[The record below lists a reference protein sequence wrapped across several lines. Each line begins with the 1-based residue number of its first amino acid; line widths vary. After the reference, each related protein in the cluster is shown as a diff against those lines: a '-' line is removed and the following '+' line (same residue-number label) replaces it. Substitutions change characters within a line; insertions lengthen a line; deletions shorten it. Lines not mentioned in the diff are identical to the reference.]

1 MKRPINPTTKT
12 DWLLSVSGLS
22 FFGWLLFGL
31 RGLLV
36 GPSYL
41 LLTLLIRALV
51 AKQKSAAL
59 RRRIDE
65 EKTWTKADVQQTILR
80 SRRP

>member
-1 MKRPINPTTKT
+1 MKSPTTT
-12 DWLLSVSGLS
+12 NDWLLTIAGLS
-22 FFGWLLFGL
+22 FFGGLFFGP

-41 LLTLLIRALV
+41 LLTLLVGALV
-51 AKQKSAAL
+51 AKQKSATL

-65 EKTWTKADVQQTILR
+65 EKTWTEAGVQQTIRR